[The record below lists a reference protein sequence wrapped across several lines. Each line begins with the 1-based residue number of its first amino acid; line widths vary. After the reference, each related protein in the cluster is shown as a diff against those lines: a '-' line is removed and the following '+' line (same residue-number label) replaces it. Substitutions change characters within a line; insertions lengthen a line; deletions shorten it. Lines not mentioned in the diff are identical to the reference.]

1 MCVLVAVTVYLRPLF
16 GVSLKPQPPP
26 TLALRR
32 IITYCICA
40 VATQKKRK
48 KKTKTKTSPFYAL
61 LQSFIYSIE
70 ISNTITIAQ
79 QHYFTTA
86 TNIIARRGH

>member
-1 MCVLVAVTVYLRPLF
+1 MCVLVSYSIFTAAVWSVVEATAPPHTCTSSYHNILHLRCCH
-16 GVSLKPQPPP
+16 SE
-26 TLALRR
+26 
-32 IITYCICA
+32 
-40 VATQKKRK
+40 KKK

-79 QHYFTTA
+79 QHYYTTA